1 MPRKSGRRTRKAG
14 STRKSRG
21 STSRRKKWSLDMDTV
36 VPEVARRVI
45 ERLGLDY
52 AGVSVED
59 IRDLIEE
66 IVQAIAEN
74 RATKPS
80 IDSLVRNIVRNGP
93 ALKKAVAAILAQRED
108 LTGEQIDFIIASAPE
123 VAGRVAPRLY
133 TIARK
138 KGMDHVVDALRTL
151 WVTYGRPTPF
161 TCPRCGF
168 RALTPDLTC
177 MVCGA
182 SVDEYEFK
190 ESIGFEDLLEE
201 MARERPSD
209 ALQAAEAGFV
219 LYDGNQLL
227 PPSARVPGKPY
238 MELYLTGREREILRR
253 AATRAVRG

>member
-1 MPRKSGRRTRKAG
+1 MPRRSVRRAKKSRATTK
-14 STRKSRG
+14 KSRG
-21 STSRRKKWSLDMDTV
+21 SSSRRKWSLDMDTV

-80 IDSLVRNIVRNGP
+80 IDSLVKNIVRNGP
-93 ALKKAVAAILAQRED
+93 ALRKAVAAILAQRED
-108 LTGEQIDFIIASAPE
+108 LTSEQIDFIIANAPE
-123 VAGRVAPRLY
+123 VAGRAAPRLY
-133 TIARK
+133 ALARR
-138 KGMDHVVDALRTL
+138 KGLGHVIDALRVL

-182 SVDEYEFK
+182 SVS
-190 ESIGFEDLLEE
+190 ESELKDSIDFERLLEE
-201 MARERPSD
+201 MALERPSD

-238 MELYLTGREREILRR
+238 IELYLTRSERELLRR
-253 AATRAVRG
+253 AATRAVK